1 MLEKVMQKGWKS
13 GPKWSQN
20 GVQNRLKID
29 PEINQKIDVEND
41 AF

>member
-1 MLEKVMQKGWKS
+1 MREKVMQKLWKS
-13 GPKWSQN
+13 CPKWNHN

-29 PEINQKIDVEND
+29 QKINQKIDVNKY